1 MKKLLLLLLC
11 LFTWYCSSSGSH
23 RKNQENPKTAFVF
36 YYAAENEIEQ
46 GNFREALAKLDSAI
60 SYNPGYANFYQVKGW
75 VYEALE
81 KPDSAIAAYERCLRY
96 RSVYPEVWSR
106 LGRLYLQAKNYENAT
121 FYLKKAVQEY
131 PDSAGINLKLGE
143 AYYMYKKY
151 PLALD
156 YLRAY
161 RKLVSD
167 PNPQFWKW
175 LGLTY
180 YQTNDYIKAV
190 EPLEKYVEVVEDD
203 ALALKC
209 LGIAIFNTGQHND
222 AITYLNSA
230 AEYRKNDPEV
240 YLYRARYFL
249 LYNKP
254 EAAREELSAGLA
266 VDSLNKD
273 VLYELGVLDYK
284 EEKFEKSN
292 KHFQKIIRIAPQYWP
307 AYRYLGFLAER
318 DNKPLKAQEY
328 YNLYLK
334 NITVEDTEVRRR
346 LENLSSQLKKN

>member
-1 MKKLLLLLLC
+1 MKKFLLLLLC

-36 YYAAENEIEQ
+36 YYAAERDIEQ
-46 GNFREALAKLDSAI
+46 GNFQAALAKLDSAI
-60 SYNPGYANFYQVKGW
+60 SYNDGYANFHQVKGW
-75 VYEALE
+75 VYEALD
-81 KPDSAIAAYERCLRY
+81 KPDSAIAAYEKCLQY
-96 RSVYPEVWSR
+96 RSSYPEVWSR
-106 LGRLYLQAKNYENAT
+106 LGKLHLQAQHYESAT
-121 FYLKKAVQEY
+121 FYLKRAVQEY
-131 PDSAGINLKLGE
+131 PDSADINLKLGE
-143 AYYMYKKY
+143 AFYKYQKY

-161 RKLVSD
+161 RKLVSI
-167 PNPQFWKW
+167 PEPQFWKW

-180 YQTNDYIKAV
+180 YQTNDYAKAV
-190 EPLEKYVEVVEDD
+190 EPLETYVQVVNDD
-203 ALALKC
+203 ELALKC
-209 LGIAIFNTGQHND
+209 LGIAKFNTGQHND
-222 AITYLNSA
+222 AISYLNLA

-240 YLYRARYFL
+240 YLYRARFFL

-254 EAAREELSAGLA
+254 EAAREELSTGLA

-273 VLYELGVLDYK
+273 VLYEMGVLDYK
-284 EEKFEKSN
+284 EEKFAESN

-318 DNKPLKAQEY
+318 DNKLLKAQEY

-334 NITVEDTEVRRR
+334 NTTVEDIEVLRR
-346 LENLSSQLKKN
+346 LENISSHPKKN